1 MDNGLHLYD
10 HIKSLLIWI
19 LIFIFAFLNGGLR
32 EYFLIPYLGE
42 KVGLILSGAILMMTI
57 IIISFIFIPMLRLK
71 SYKEA
76 LYIGFM
82 WFLLTN
88 LFDLF
93 SIYSSGG
100 DFMDFVSLFDISG
113 GNLWTFV
120 VIVTL
125 LSPLLIYKIKNK
137 QKGNDYE
144 TTKLR

>member
-1 MDNGLHLYD
+1 MKI
-10 HIKSLLIWI
+10 IKGLLIWI

-32 EYFLIPYLGE
+32 EYLLIPYLGE
-42 KVGLILSGAILMMTI
+42 KIGLVMSGIILILVIM
-57 IIISFIFIPMLRLK
+57 IISLIFVPRLGLK
-71 SYKEA
+71 SSGEA
-76 LYIGFM
+76 FYVGFM

-100 DFMDFVSLFDISG
+100 DFIDFVSMFNISG

>member
-1 MDNGLHLYD
+1 MKI
-10 HIKSLLIWI
+10 IKSLLIWI

-32 EYFLIPYLGE
+32 EYLLIPYFGE
-42 KVGLILSGAILMMTI
+42 KVGLILSGTILMMTI

-93 SIYSSGG
+93 IIYSSGG